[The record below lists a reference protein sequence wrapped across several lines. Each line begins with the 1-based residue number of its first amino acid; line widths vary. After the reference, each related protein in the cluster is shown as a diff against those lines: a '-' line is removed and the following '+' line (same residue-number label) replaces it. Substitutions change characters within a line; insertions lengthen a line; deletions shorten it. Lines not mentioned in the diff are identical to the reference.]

1 MATTKSSDSFKNL
14 TSYLKKLKEL
24 DDTAVKNS
32 SLVDELKKSTLF
44 GAATSKQQP
53 AKVEDKKVN
62 ADLAIQL
69 AQLKTEKD
77 IKEIHERIDTVLDK
91 MQDSNEKIMDEFKS
105 LRKDMAE
112 HNKKEKESLDKL
124 LEWKWM
130 VAGGIIAISYL
141 ISHVN
146 LDTILRIAK

>member
-1 MATTKSSDSFKNL
+1 MASDFNEMVDVQVDIGILKTQVL
-14 TSYLKKLKEL
+14 TLSALCNKMDVVIEK
-24 DDTAVKNS
+24 
-32 SLVDELKKSTLF
+32 LVD
-44 GAATSKQQP
+44 QHDRHI
-53 AKVEDKKVN
+53 AKVY
-62 ADLAIQL
+62 ADMDQRRLE
-69 AQLKTEKD
+69 TEKD

-91 MQDSNEKIMDEFKS
+91 MQDSNEKIMEEFKS

-141 ISHVN
+141 ISHIN
-146 LDTILRIAK
+146 PDTISKFIK